1 MGRNPRI
8 EFEGAVYHVM
18 SRGNRQEAVFLDDH
32 DNRIFLDAL
41 AEVCVVFCG
50 QDLYSTRMVT
60 VTVALD
66 IILSSM
72 NVHVRIPFECAN

>member
-32 DNRIFLDAL
+32 DNLIFLDAL
-41 AEVCVVFCG
+41 AEVCGRKKVSVLSFNLFC
-50 QDLYSTRMVT
+50 
-60 VTVALD
+60 
-66 IILSSM
+66 
-72 NVHVRIPFECAN
+72 